1 MPRRIDKVQLIPL
14 TVPRSVCQRHALRL
28 DSNTAFSF
36 NIHGIEYLSIH
47 FALTE
52 TAAELD
58 KTIGDRRLSVIDMRY
73 DRKIAD
79 MTEI

>member
-14 TVPRSVCQRHALRL
+14 TITRSIGQGHALRL
-28 DSNTAFSF
+28 NRNAAFAF
-36 NIHGIEYLSIH
+36 NIHGIEHLRIH

-58 KTIGDRRLSVIDMRY
+58 KTIRDRRLSMIDMRY

>member
-1 MPRRIDKVQLIPL
+1 MPRRIDKVQLISL
-14 TVPRSVCQRHALRL
+14 AVTRSVRQRHALRL
-28 DSNTAFSF
+28 NSNTAFAF
-36 NIHGIEYLSIH
+36 DIHGIEHLRIH

-58 KTIGDRRLSVIDMRY
+58 KTIRDRGLSMINMRY

-79 MTEI
+79 MAEI

>member
-14 TVPRSVCQRHALRL
+14 TVARSIRQRYALRL
-28 DSNTAFSF
+28 NSNTAFAF
-36 NIHGIEYLSIH
+36 NIHGIEHLRIH

-52 TAAELD
+52 TAAKLD
-58 KTIGDRRLSVIDMRY
+58 KTIGDRRLSMIDMRY

>member
-1 MPRRIDKVQLIPL
+1 MPRRIDKVQLIQL
-14 TVPRSVCQRHALRL
+14 AVARGIRQRHALRL
-28 DSNTAFSF
+28 NSNTAFAF
-36 NIHGIEYLSIH
+36 DIHGIEHLGIH

-58 KTIGDRRLSVIDMRY
+58 KTVRDGRLSMINMRY

-79 MTEI
+79 MAEI